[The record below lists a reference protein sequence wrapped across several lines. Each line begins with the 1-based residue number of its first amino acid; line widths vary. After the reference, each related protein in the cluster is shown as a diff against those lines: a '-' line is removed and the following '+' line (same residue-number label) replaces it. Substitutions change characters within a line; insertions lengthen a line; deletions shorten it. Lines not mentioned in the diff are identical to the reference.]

1 MSLALT
7 VNPAVKAGC
16 GYWQLAIVQ
25 ARRRLP
31 RGYQGMTDTRPGSR
45 IDLSRPTDRRF
56 RSSGFTLLELLVV
69 VAIIAIGTAT
79 VSLALRD
86 ASASSLER
94 EAQRLAALLEA
105 GRAQSRPPVG
115 SCSGATTAPGLQN
128 SSALMRVRCP
138 PPGSGTDTGGPRHHL
153 LQLGPDPLIEP
164 QGIVLVSASQP
175 DSNCARGT
183 DGLRPFTVQPGTPP

>member
-1 MSLALT
+1 
-7 VNPAVKAGC
+7 
-16 GYWQLAIVQ
+16 
-25 ARRRLP
+25 
-31 RGYQGMTDTRPGSR
+31 MTEARPGSHR
-45 IDLSRPTDRRF
+45 ILSRPTDRRF

-105 GRAQSRPPVG
+105 GRAQSRATGRVVFWRATAQGFEFAGVDAG
-115 SCSGATTAPGLQN
+115 SLPTTWL
-128 SSALMRVRCP
+128 
-138 PPGSGTDTGGPRHHL
+138 GTDTAVQGTTS

-175 DSNCARGT
+175 ERQLRVAT

>member
-1 MSLALT
+1 MTDASPGL
-7 VNPAVKAGC
+7 
-16 GYWQLAIVQ
+16 
-25 ARRRLP
+25 RRLRSGP
-31 RGYQGMTDTRPGSR
+31 PGGG
-45 IDLSRPTDRRF
+45 F
-56 RSSGFTLLELLVV
+56 RSAGFTLLELLVV

-105 GRAQSRPPVG
+105 GRAQSRATGRVVVWRATAQGFEFVG
-115 SCSGATTAPGLQN
+115 VDAGSLPANWLGVDTAVQGTT
-128 SSALMRVRCP
+128 S
-138 PPGSGTDTGGPRHHL
+138 

-175 DSNCARGT
+175 ERQLRVAT

>member
-1 MSLALT
+1 
-7 VNPAVKAGC
+7 
-16 GYWQLAIVQ
+16 
-25 ARRRLP
+25 
-31 RGYQGMTDTRPGSR
+31 MTDARPGSHR
-45 IDLSRPTDRRF
+45 VLSRPTDRRF

-105 GRAQSRPPVG
+105 GRAQSRTTGRVVFWRATAQGFEFVG
-115 SCSGATTAPGLQN
+115 VDAGSLPTTWL
-128 SSALMRVRCP
+128 
-138 PPGSGTDTGGPRHHL
+138 GTDTAVQGTTS

-175 DSNCARGT
+175 ERLLRVAT

>member
-1 MSLALT
+1 
-7 VNPAVKAGC
+7 
-16 GYWQLAIVQ
+16 
-25 ARRRLP
+25 
-31 RGYQGMTDTRPGSR
+31 MTDARPGLR
-45 IDLSRPTDRRF
+45 RVLSRPTDRRF

-105 GRAQSRPPVG
+105 GRAQSRTTGRVVFWRATAQGFEFVG
-115 SCSGATTAPGLQN
+115 VDAGSLPTTWL
-128 SSALMRVRCP
+128 
-138 PPGSGTDTGGPRHHL
+138 GTDTAVQGTTS

-175 DSNCARGT
+175 ERQLRVAT

>member
-1 MSLALT
+1 
-7 VNPAVKAGC
+7 
-16 GYWQLAIVQ
+16 
-25 ARRRLP
+25 
-31 RGYQGMTDTRPGSR
+31 MTEARPGSHR
-45 IDLSRPTDRRF
+45 ILSRPTDRRF

-105 GRAQSRPPVG
+105 GRAQSRATGRVVFWR
-115 SCSGATTAPGLQN
+115 TTAQGFEF
-128 SSALMRVRCP
+128 AGVDA
-138 PPGSGTDTGGPRHHL
+138 GSLPATWLGTDTAVQGTTS

-175 DSNCARGT
+175 ERLLRVAT

>member
-1 MSLALT
+1 
-7 VNPAVKAGC
+7 
-16 GYWQLAIVQ
+16 
-25 ARRRLP
+25 
-31 RGYQGMTDTRPGSR
+31 MTDASPGSGR
-45 IDLSRPTDRRF
+45 IRSGPPCRRF
-56 RSSGFTLLELLVV
+56 GAAGFTLLELLVV

-105 GRAQSRPPVG
+105 GRAQSRTTGRVVFWRATAQGFEFAGVDAG
-115 SCSGATTAPGLQN
+115 SLPTTWL
-128 SSALMRVRCP
+128 
-138 PPGSGTDTGGPRHHL
+138 GTDTAVQGTTS

-175 DSNCARGT
+175 ERLLRVAT